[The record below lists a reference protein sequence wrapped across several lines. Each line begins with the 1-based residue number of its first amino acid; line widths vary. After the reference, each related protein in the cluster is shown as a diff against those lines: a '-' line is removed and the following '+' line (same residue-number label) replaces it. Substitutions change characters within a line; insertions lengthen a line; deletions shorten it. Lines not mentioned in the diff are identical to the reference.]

1 MIEVVRQRRVDL
13 PTNPISE
20 RQVGTQS
27 PLILNEG
34 VILPGACINEAA
46 ARLTIGVWNAKQEV
60 RAWIASGEWAAPR
73 KPKRTVVF
81 EAEGIRNVAPANV
94 HAPFVSVLAR
104 GVGNIVEKLACI
116 INPGLRTV
124 VGKAQRKESR
134 NVDSRCTLRLGDLR
148 DDPCKS
154 DRKSTRLNS
163 SHQSTSRM
171 PS

>member
-73 KPKRTVVF
+73 KPKRNRCF
-81 EAEGIRNVAPANV
+81 R
-94 HAPFVSVLAR
+94 SRRDSQR
-104 GVGNIVEKLACI
+104 G
-116 INPGLRTV
+116 PGECPR
-124 VGKAQRKESR
+124 
-134 NVDSRCTLRLGDLR
+134 
-148 DDPCKS
+148 PICK
-154 DRKSTRLNS
+154 
-163 SHQSTSRM
+163 
-171 PS
+171 

>member
-1 MIEVVRQRRVDL
+1 MRISSYVCFFFFFKQKTAYEITVRDWSSDVCSSDL
-13 PTNPISE
+13 
-20 RQVGTQS
+20 
-27 PLILNEG
+27 
-34 VILPGACINEAA
+34 
-46 ARLTIGVWNAKQEV
+46 
-60 RAWIASGEWAAPR
+60 SGEWAAPR

-154 DRKSTRLNS
+154 
-163 SHQSTSRM
+163 
-171 PS
+171 

>member
-46 ARLTIGVWNAKQEV
+46 ARLTIGAWNARQEV
-60 RAWIASGEWAAPR
+60 RAWSASGEWAAPR
-73 KPKRTVVF
+73 KPKRTDVL

-94 HAPFVSVLAR
+94 HAPLVSVLAR
-104 GVGNIVEKLACI
+104 GVGI
-116 INPGLRTV
+116 IGEQLDCTSNP
-124 VGKAQRKESR
+124 A
-134 NVDSRCTLRLGDLR
+134 
-148 DDPCKS
+148 
-154 DRKSTRLNS
+154 
-163 SHQSTSRM
+163 
-171 PS
+171 